1 MQATGCEQGIPDEV
15 LRDNLTDDAASDID
29 DEEDNN
35 PTDMISEEVCVLY
48 FWCCILIWFANSFL
62 LRWGRVR

>member
-48 FWCCILIWFANSFL
+48 FWCCILI
-62 LRWGRVR
+62 